1 MDSEEEFHKD
11 EIEKL
16 YSDITT
22 KGLSLI
28 IFADWYNTSVIKA
41 AKFFDENTKKLWTPV
56 TGGSNIPA
64 INDLLSPFGIA
75 FGDRIFEGDF
85 KIGDHSTNYASGSSI
100 IRFPNSP
107 NGYLIY
113 RDLVDQGEEFL
124 KDSFNATKQKKRSIN
139 QNVAILGLYQSENN
153 ENTHSKPGRVVAYGD
168 SNCLDSSHMKAGIL
182 KIKTNFLVDKFNR

>member
-1 MDSEEEFHKD
+1 MIVDSEEEFHKD
-11 EIEKL
+11 EIAKL

-41 AKFFDENTKKLWTPV
+41 AKFFDENTRKLWTPV

-75 FGDRIFEGDF
+75 FGDRVFEGDF
-85 KIGDHSTNYASGSSI
+85 EIGDHSTNYASGSNI
-100 IRFPNSP
+100 IRFPESP

-113 RDLVDQGEEFL
+113 RNLIDQGEEFL
-124 KDSFNATKQKKRSIN
+124 IDSIN
-139 QNVAILGLYQSENN
+139 TTKNKKNTINENVAILGLYQTENN
-153 ENTHSKPGRVVAYGD
+153 DNSESKKGRIVAYGD

-182 KIKTNFLVDKFNR
+182 NI